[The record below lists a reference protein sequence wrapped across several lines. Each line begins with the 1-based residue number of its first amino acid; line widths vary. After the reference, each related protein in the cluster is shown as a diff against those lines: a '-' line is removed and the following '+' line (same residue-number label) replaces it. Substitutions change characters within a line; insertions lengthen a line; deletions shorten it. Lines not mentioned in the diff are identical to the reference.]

1 MPLAAGS
8 TFLGRR
14 YNGHEAP
21 KYREILMFGCLWKDV
36 EKCND
41 VTHLIVLIVLDIE
54 HPFFIPAII
63 GQNEYNSASDVI
75 VLFGISLETNKKKIS
90 LDLGNTLKRTHCW
103 SMICLLEHYPPLL
116 TNPQNSHLVEEHV
129 GPQHELEIRRRLLA
143 IFKLIP
149 IERIWR
155 GIKLLINSWWISLI
169 NWPRSTTAQ
178 QASHWFSW
186 PQLKP
191 S

>member
-1 MPLAAGS
+1 MFVVYKKRQTIL
-8 TFLGRR
+8 RR
-14 YNGHEAP
+14 IKAQLFSLFWWLT
-21 KYREILMFGCLWKDV
+21 RTMTAV
-36 EKCND
+36 ELCD
-41 VTHLIVLIVLDIE
+41 TTT
-54 HPFFIPAII
+54 
-63 GQNEYNSASDVI
+63 
-75 VLFGISLETNKKKIS
+75 LFGISLETNTQTNKKIS
-90 LDLGNTLKRTHCW
+90 LDLGNILKRTHCW